1 SIRILILEMARLLTS
16 SAEGGSRRR
25 GVLLHQFKTNAG
37 RIGVANLDVVDG
49 QGNTGGVTILG
60 GDSLAQ
66 VGGEGGNMQS
76 PSAKVP

>member
-1 SIRILILEMARLLTS
+1 
-16 SAEGGSRRR
+16 
-25 GVLLHQFKTNAG
+25 
-37 RIGVANLDVVDG
+37 
-49 QGNTGGVTILG
+49 LG